1 MAQMSSTFS
10 GVEAQLDSAAVI
22 NAVTNSAAERAPIFV
37 LVVVVIAYL
46 PPGPEIPATSSGIV
60 QCRAMVRRKKKSKPR
75 KRKVKRRSI
84 VQRLARVAAL
94 ALLAVLVL
102 SVLLVLPLRWF
113 NPMTTAFM
121 LQDDFDGALQHE
133 WVAWQDIGIAPKLAV
148 VASEDQRFADH
159 FGVDVSAIQKA
170 VLEQDE
176 RGSLRGASTITQQ
189 TAKNLYLWSGRSFVR
204 KGLEAWL
211 SVVIEICLSKQRIL
225 EIYLNVA
232 EMGPGIY
239 GVGEASRYYFDRTP
253 ADVSNGQAA
262 LLAAVLPNPVQLR
275 VSDPSEYVRERKSW
289 ILKNMQRLQ
298 REGWIT
304 RIE

>member
-1 MAQMSSTFS
+1 M
-10 GVEAQLDSAAVI
+10 
-22 NAVTNSAAERAPIFV
+22 P
-37 LVVVVIAYL
+37 
-46 PPGPEIPATSSGIV
+46 
-60 QCRAMVRRKKKSKPR
+60 RRKKKSKPK
-75 KRKVKRRSI
+75 KRKVKRRPI
-84 VQRLARVAAL
+84 VHRLARVAAL
-94 ALLAVLVL
+94 AFLAFVVL
-102 SVLLVLPLRWF
+102 SFMLVLPLRWF

-121 LQDDFDGALQHE
+121 LQDDFDGALRHE
-133 WVAWQDIGIAPKLAV
+133 WVAWQKIGTAPKLAV

-170 VLEQDE
+170 VQEQDE

-189 TAKNLYLWSGRSFVR
+189 TVKNLYLWSGRNLVR

-211 SVVIEICLSKQRIL
+211 SVVIEICLPKQRIL

-239 GVGEASRYYFDRTP
+239 GVGEASRYYFDRPP

-262 LLAAVLPNPVQLR
+262 LLAAVLPNPVRLS
-275 VSDPSEYVRERKSW
+275 VSDPSEYVRERQRW